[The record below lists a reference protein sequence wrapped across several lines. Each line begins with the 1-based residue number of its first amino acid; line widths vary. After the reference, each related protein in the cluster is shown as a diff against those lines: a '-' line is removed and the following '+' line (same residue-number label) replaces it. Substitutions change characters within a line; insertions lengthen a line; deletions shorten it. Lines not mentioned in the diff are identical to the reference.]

1 MRMTMTDDLAQY
13 ARALVGA
20 RIPEL
25 TVAELIAALTG
36 PDAALPAEITGE
48 VLDVLTAFENRLAT
62 LEEAVRREAEAG
74 PQNRL
79 SRSNKSATAL
89 VAIKGKSLRDSLRP
103 PSRPLRAAANQN

>member
-1 MRMTMTDDLAQY
+1 MTDDLAQY

-79 SRSNKSATAL
+79 SRSNKSATTL

>member
-48 VLDVLTAFENRLAT
+48 VLDVLTAFENRRAT
-62 LEEAVRREAEAG
+62 LEEAVRREAE
-74 PQNRL
+74 
-79 SRSNKSATAL
+79 
-89 VAIKGKSLRDSLRP
+89 
-103 PSRPLRAAANQN
+103 